1 MQPPDQ
7 MQQNIELRMRT
18 MRVLW
23 FSLLMSIVMYYL
35 LTIFVART
43 GDAQPNSTLFLVLVG
58 IALSTTLFS
67 FLVKSKLIDRA
78 VELQQVARVQQAYI
92 VALALCEVAA
102 LLGLLDYFATGDR
115 YYYVLFI
122 IALLGELLHFPQR
135 EHVIN
140 ASFR

>member
-1 MQPPDQ
+1 MQAPDQ

-18 MRVLW
+18 MRILW
-23 FSLLMSIVMYYL
+23 FSLLMSIVIYYL

-92 VALALCEVAA
+92 VAMALCEVAA

-122 IALLGELLHFPQR
+122 IALLGQLLHFPQR
-135 EHVIN
+135 EHVVN

>member
-1 MQPPDQ
+1 MQAPDQ

-18 MRVLW
+18 MRILW
-23 FSLLMSIVMYYL
+23 FSLLMSIVIYYL

-92 VALALCEVAA
+92 VAMALCEVAA

-122 IALLGELLHFPQR
+122 IALLGQLLHLPQR
-135 EHVIN
+135 EHVVN